1 MIQPREQEQLKDVLR
16 KAWIV
21 WAAMFCSLPIALM
34 ACITMADKLK
44 SFAVQDLPFSISR
57 NILLVLSAVIFIM
70 IGNIRRF
77 QLHGKSIAQRAART
91 APAERGPDQ
100 ILLKYM
106 SVLLISLVL
115 SEVIGVFGVL
125 MFILSADVQPLYLFI
140 ALSAMAMLMH
150 CPKFSE
156 IQDIAAKMSK

>member
-34 ACITMADKLK
+34 ACITMAENLK
-44 SFAVQDLPFSISR
+44 SFAMQDFPFSVSR

-77 QLHGKSIAQRAART
+77 QMHGKSIAQRATRT

-100 ILLKYM
+100 ILIKYM
-106 SVLLISLVL
+106 SVLIISLAL

-140 ALSAMAMLMH
+140 ALSAMAMLIY

-156 IQDIAAKMSK
+156 VQDIATKMSK